1 MILQHIT
8 MFLYDTGMIQEA
20 KLYAEELLDIAKTCP
35 LDSWLYFAG
44 MTSALS
50 VLKEFNVSEAE
61 GMLFA
66 ILNER
71 WPHIYK
77 GAIEDCMEPSSV
89 VNEDGSDFHVAG
101 VLVGLLGCFSVITN
115 TLNSKCARRRLAA
128 EKGEVYL
135 RIAQIL
141 HSIQKHFYGEEH
153 PGLKPT
159 YQYLI
164 RVHRFLGN
172 MKEVTKFSALL
183 NQCEQE
189 VPTQFYQNVPGDCN
203 VPTPSILKHRANNFF
218 LSGNYLDALNL
229 YTQMLRLSPN
239 DAKLLTN
246 RSATYMKFS
255 QQPEKSPSAQIMMI
269 ALALQDSQNAI
280 TADPSW
286 VKGYFWKAVCLAHLG
301 KRGPSLAAAA
311 VAQHL
316 FPVKCAKIPAVED
329 RFGSC
334 NAEVVTTVQEL
345 LRATEKRDTRN
356 LVIVVKEGR
365 YELSNPVKVQD
376 NTVMVGLGET
386 QITCSQGIPLKVNK
400 TVYMENV
407 TLSPSIESVSVLKE
421 KAKGCLNRGQ
431 VDEALSL
438 YKEALNSCPNDPQI
452 LTSRA
457 LNYLMGARKKK
468 VIPSERVSLLELALN
483 DAEVAIN
490 ANPVWLLGYYYKAIS
505 LAELDRKQQALAA
518 AAVFKHLS
526 LGRDVPN
533 VTQRYGVLQMQVV
546 QSSVEL
552 CSVLQKVKNHDGD
565 GVNQV
570 VLVKEGE
577 YLLERTVEIPQPIVV
592 AGQGSVKVSC
602 KFGAPFHF
610 AQAGHIENIQM
621 FDSSDS

>member
-1 MILQHIT
+1 M
-8 MFLYDTGMIQEA
+8 
-20 KLYAEELLDIAKTCP
+20 
-35 LDSWLYFAG
+35 
-44 MTSALS
+44 
-50 VLKEFNVSEAE
+50 
-61 GMLFA
+61 
-66 ILNER
+66 
-71 WPHIYK
+71 
-77 GAIEDCMEPSSV
+77 
-89 VNEDGSDFHVAG
+89 
-101 VLVGLLGCFSVITN
+101 
-115 TLNSKCARRRLAA
+115 
-128 EKGEVYL
+128 
-135 RIAQIL
+135 
-141 HSIQKHFYGEEH
+141 
-153 PGLKPT
+153 
-159 YQYLI
+159 
-164 RVHRFLGN
+164 
-172 MKEVTKFSALL
+172 
-183 NQCEQE
+183 
-189 VPTQFYQNVPGDCN
+189 
-203 VPTPSILKHRANNFF
+203 
-218 LSGNYLDALNL
+218 DALNL

-246 RSATYMKFS
+246 RCATYMKFS
-255 QQPEKSPSAQIMMI
+255 QQPEKSPSAQIKMI
-269 ALALQDSQNAI
+269 TLALQDSRNAI
-280 TADPSW
+280 NADPSW

-365 YELSNPVKVQD
+365 YELSNPVKLED
-376 NTVMVGLGET
+376 NTVLVGLGET

-407 TLSPSIESVSVLKE
+407 TLSPSIQSVSVLKE

-431 VDEALSL
+431 VDGAVSL

-457 LNYLMGARKKK
+457 LTYLMCARKKK

-592 AGQGSVKVSC
+592 TGQGSVKVSC

-610 AQAGHIENIQM
+610 AQAGHVENIQM
-621 FDSSDS
+621 FDSCDS